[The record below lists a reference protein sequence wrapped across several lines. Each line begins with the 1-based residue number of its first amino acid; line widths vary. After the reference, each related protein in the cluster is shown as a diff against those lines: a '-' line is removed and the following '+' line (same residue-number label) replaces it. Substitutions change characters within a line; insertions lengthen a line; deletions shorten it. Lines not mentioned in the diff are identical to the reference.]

1 MSEHDDWG
9 VYLVTDEAPEGL
21 PTTIVLECLL
31 EFGAAPDNQQLDAL
45 QDACDRMFASFDA
58 EEELAPG
65 LEEKLQA
72 VNDSLGAFQA
82 ALEQEGGLEAAR
94 DDLLDA
100 VEALHWGRLAS
111 GRSPFGVINVYRNLW
126 ALRDHPELPGDAW
139 SQATERSLGF
149 YGAAL
154 DELEASQK
162 LDEPAVA
169 RRHQALTELVSQL
182 ERLGGQM
189 QDPAEF
195 VDELRAALLEVNS
208 AVKAYG
214 EEMVDGPTGS
224 RPINHVC
231 LAAVRVRRGLLEP
244 ELLERAID
252 PVRSIVLEWLSQVD
266 HSEGPHLRPGLEQ
279 LSQALTELS
288 RYARDGQDGPAVEAA
303 LEALAAHGGAFTEA
317 YALYKKHLEEAHTVV
332 CVACGARHRPGERAC
347 SCGAVLPRWKRG
359 EESAV
364 KILAGESGLDAGS
377 VVTAPMR
384 ELAEA
389 CQAFERQELS
399 LEAFKALLE
408 KHAELASGAELR
420 LGQLRLPELPAE
432 ATAAERAAT
441 RPVEEFGRQ
450 SLDALLSGLSSCLD
464 GLQEMIRAA
473 ENGDPVGLR
482 QGLQRYGDGSQ
493 LVWEAR
499 QAYELATA
507 EA

>member
-1 MSEHDDWG
+1 M
-9 VYLVTDEAPEGL
+9 YLVTDEAPEGL
-21 PTTIVLECLL
+21 PTTLVLECLL
-31 EFGAAPDNQQLDAL
+31 EFGSVPDHQQLDAL
-45 QDACDRMFASFDA
+45 QDACDRMFASYDA
-58 EEELAPG
+58 EEELAPA
-65 LEEKLQA
+65 LEEKVQG
-72 VNDSLGAFQA
+72 VNDALGAFQA
-82 ALEQEGGLEAAR
+82 ALEQEEGLEAAR
-94 DDLLDA
+94 DDLIEA

-126 ALRDHPELPGDAW
+126 ALREHPELPGDAW
-139 SQATERSLGF
+139 TQATERSLGF

-154 DELEASQK
+154 DELEASGK
-162 LDEPAVA
+162 LDDPTVA
-169 RRHQALTELVSQL
+169 HRHQALCALIGVL
-182 ERLGGQM
+182 EGVGQQM
-189 QDPAEF
+189 QDPEEF
-195 VDELRAALLEVNS
+195 VEPLRTALLEVNL

-214 EEMVDGPTGS
+214 EGMVDGPTGS
-224 RPINHVC
+224 RPINHVH
-231 LAAVRVRRGLLEP
+231 LAAVRVRRGLMEP
-244 ELLERAID
+244 ELLERAIE
-252 PVRSIVLEWLSQVD
+252 PVRTIVLEWLSQVD
-266 HSEGPHLRPGLEQ
+266 HSEGPHLRPGLEH
-279 LSQALTELS
+279 LGQALTEL
-288 RYARDGQDGPAVEAA
+288 ARFAREGQDGPAVEAA
-303 LEALAAHGGAFTEA
+303 LAGLVAHGNAFTEA
-317 YALYKKHLEEAHTVV
+317 YAIYKKHLEQAHTVV

-364 KILAGESGLDAGS
+364 RILAGESGIEAGA

-384 ELAEA
+384 ELADA
-389 CQAFERQELS
+389 CQAFERQELP
-399 LEAFKALLE
+399 LDAFRALLE
-408 KHAELASGAELR
+408 KHAEQASGAELR

-450 SLDALLSGLSSCLD
+450 SLDALLSGLNRCLD
-464 GLQEMIRAA
+464 GLQEMMKAA